1 MKNIFAIIIAGL
13 LTVLLSSCL
22 TTSFKPSTIDITSTE
37 SQKEVLNF
45 QGYGEWKG
53 RSLYS
58 FFEDIY
64 AKGVSPS
71 SLEGEIFVPDT
82 DWWQVEKSTVGF
94 NKISIKIPQLYSY
107 DTMSLQVEG
116 TYGYNKAYQEWDAG
130 FPFPA
135 SEAQF
140 VVDSHSDRAYV
151 KGQNFVNYVIYSG
164 YQGGFIQWSGGV
176 TNEIRMHTFHTAD
189 GFSDLRNYYNEE

>member
-1 MKNIFAIIIAGL
+1 MKSIFAIIIAGL
-13 LTVLLSSCL
+13 LTGLLSSCY
-22 TTSFKPSTIDITSTE
+22 TTFTPTKVDTASIV
-37 SQKEVLNF
+37 SQEQVSKF
-45 QGYGEWKG
+45 GGYGEWKG

-58 FFEDIY
+58 FFEDVY
-64 AKGVSPS
+64 AKGISPS
-71 SLEGEIFVPDT
+71 SLENEIFVPDT
-82 DWWQVEKSTVGF
+82 DRWQVKESKAGF
-94 NKISIKIPQLYSY
+94 NTVSLKIPRLYSY
-107 DTMSLQVEG
+107 DTMSYQVEG
-116 TYGYNKAYQEWDAG
+116 TYGYNQAYQEWDKG

-135 SEAQF
+135 SEAEF

-164 YQGGFIQWSGGV
+164 YQEGFIQWSGGV